1 VAVYTDRLTQTFS
14 DTGFFGHP
22 RGLSTLFFV
31 EMWER
36 FSYYGMRALLIL
48 FMTAST
54 ATGGLGMGVAE
65 AGAIY
70 GIYTSSVYL
79 LSLPG
84 GWLADTFLGQRRA
97 VLLGGILIA
106 SGQFLLA
113 APMMATF
120 YAGLAVV
127 CLGTGLLKPN
137 ASTIV
142 GQLYKPGDPRR
153 DSGFSIFY
161 IGINVGAFIAP
172 LVCGY
177 LRVSI
182 GWRIAFAAAGAGM
195 LIGLIQFT
203 LGAKNLGDAGLRPAV
218 AVPTRKDYTKLKL
231 LIALILLVFAAMA
244 FGRVSAELFANVLG
258 VVLLLIFFVVFGFM
272 FLAGDWTRTE
282 RNRLIVIALLVIAAA
297 LFWSSFEQAGSTLNL
312 FAARNTNNQ
321 LFGISFTPEV
331 YQSLNSMFM
340 ILGLAQFFA
349 WLWIALGPRDPAPPW
364 KFALGLILVGLGF
377 AVLIPASQIA
387 DAGRLVSPWW
397 LVSTYFLHTVGELCL
412 SPVGLS
418 AMTKLAPARV
428 AGFMMGVWFLS
439 NAMGNYLGGRL
450 ASFYESFPISTLFG
464 AVAIFSIGF
473 GVLMALI
480 AKPLTKMMEGAK

>member
-1 VAVYTDRLTQTFS
+1 MPLATLTTDPEQA
-14 DTGFFGHP
+14 GFFGHP
-22 RGLSTLFFV
+22 RGLATLFFT

-48 FMTAST
+48 FMTAS
-54 ATGGLGMGVAE
+54 AASGGLAMGVVE

-106 SGQFLLA
+106 GGQFLLA
-113 APMMATF
+113 APMRATF
-120 YAGLAVV
+120 YAGLATV

-177 LRVSI
+177 LRAAI
-182 GWRIAFAAAGAGM
+182 GWRVAFAAAGVGM
-195 LIGLIQFT
+195 LIGLVQYS
-203 LGAKNLGDAGLRPAV
+203 LGGKSLGEAGLRPAV
-218 AVPTRKDYTKLKL
+218 ENPSRADYTKLKL
-231 LIALILLVFAAMA
+231 LFALIAVVLGTMA
-244 FGRVSAELFANVLG
+244 LGRVSPELFANVLG
-258 VVLLLIFFVVFGFM
+258 VALVVIFFVVFGFM
-272 FLAGDWTRTE
+272 FMTGDWTRTE
-282 RNRLIVIALLVIAAA
+282 RNRLIVIALLVLAAT

-312 FAARNTNNQ
+312 FAERNTGNR
-321 LFGISFTPEV
+321 LFGLSYTPEV

-349 WLWIALGPRDPAPPW
+349 WLWIALGSRDPSPPW
-364 KFALGLILVGLGF
+364 KFALGLIFVGLGF
-377 AVLIPASQIA
+377 AVLIPASQLA
-387 DAGRLVSPWW
+387 DAGQRVSPWW
-397 LVSTYFLHTVGELCL
+397 LVATYFLHTIGELCL

-428 AGFMMGVWFLS
+428 AGLMMGVWFLS
-439 NAMGNYLGGRL
+439 NSMGNYLGGRL
-450 ASFYESFPISTLFG
+450 ASFYESFPISTLFTFV
-464 AVAIFSIGF
+464 AVFSIGF

-480 AKPLTKMMEGAK
+480 AKPVTKLMGGAK